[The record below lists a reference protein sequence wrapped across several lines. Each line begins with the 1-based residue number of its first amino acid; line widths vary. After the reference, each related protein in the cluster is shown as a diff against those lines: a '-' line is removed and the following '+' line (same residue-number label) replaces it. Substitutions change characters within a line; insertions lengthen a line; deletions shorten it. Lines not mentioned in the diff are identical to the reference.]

1 MDTTAAERFDL
12 QIVPTPA
19 WKRPILAVAAFA
31 VGFGASDSLAPG
43 GRRAR
48 VVERSTGDVVHVEAE
63 PWLTNGET
71 PFDSLVSDHA
81 DASVDAFAARWLD

>member
-1 MDTTAAERFDL
+1 METAAERFDL

-19 WKRPILAVAAFA
+19 WKRPVLTVAAFA
-31 VGFGASDSLAPG
+31 VGFGASDSLAAG

-48 VVERSTGDVVHVEAE
+48 IVERASGVVVHTEAE

-71 PFDSLVSDHA
+71 PFDSIVSDHA
-81 DASVDAFAARWLD
+81 DSTADAFAARWLG